1 MTIDRREGIT
11 RRLYDPKGES
21 RRQNLKRQ
29 LIQRK
34 RFEGQKLPARST
46 DFSNP
51 LTADIRLGILVIPL

>member
-11 RRLYDPKGES
+11 RHLYRPTGES

-34 RFEGQKLPARST
+34 GFEGKNCQRDRPILATRLPPIFVWGA
-46 DFSNP
+46 
-51 LTADIRLGILVIPL
+51 L